1 MWSLAKVMSKGST
14 SDMYTSGM
22 LQRASWRSVEESVS
36 EKEKLKTWG
45 VVVGM
50 HGGDEAK
57 AIAAMERGEVEAR
70 DNPSSKGPRTLY
82 SIFSLE

>member
-1 MWSLAKVMSKGST
+1 MWSLAKVLSKGSHCEML
-14 SDMYTSGM
+14 SSGM
-22 LQRASWRSVEESVS
+22 LQRASWRSVEESVA

-70 DNPSSKGPRTLY
+70 ENPSSKGPRVLY
-82 SIFSLE
+82 SIFSME